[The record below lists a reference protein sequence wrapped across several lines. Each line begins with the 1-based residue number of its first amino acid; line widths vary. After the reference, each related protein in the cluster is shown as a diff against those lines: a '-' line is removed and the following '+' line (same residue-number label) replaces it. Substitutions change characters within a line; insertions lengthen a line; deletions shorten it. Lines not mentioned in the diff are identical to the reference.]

1 MAADDEPLFPSIT
14 VHIGEPGEPWRVEN
28 IEVEQPADDDDG
40 FAGYDRAA
48 TARGNS
54 PWTDDP
60 AESARQ
66 NGWSAAAL
74 GAALTECP
82 HAPASPEAKE
92 WHAGWIDA
100 RHDQEIYSGRA
111 ARRTERMQA
120 EARADAATMPERQV
134 DPTEAILGSAMR
146 RPRLTPKPDPTLIL
160 EAQGPYPAVAE
171 AFENLRTAFG
181 GIATQMQASVQG
193 IASHLQSLY
202 KKWNGTNPWPQRS
215 SHLPPVYRV
224 SHHVAL
230 WNDPL
235 HQHIVT
241 PPTYFRIA
249 PLPKPYTAAI
259 PPAHRWPADPPP
271 MLVWS
276 NPVPL
281 RDRLPAHL
289 LTDQG
294 QGRGPQR
301 PTRPTRRAPAGLR
314 GVPWG
319 HGTPTRRE
327 RRHRAPV
334 ASR

>member
-40 FAGYDRAA
+40 FAGYGRAA

-82 HAPASPEAKE
+82 HAPGSPEAKD

-100 RHDQEIYSGRA
+100 RYDQELYSGRA
-111 ARRTERMQA
+111 EKRTERMKA
-120 EARADAATMPERQV
+120 EARADAASMPERRP
-134 DPTEAILGSAMR
+134 DPTEAILGTSMR
-146 RPRLTPKPDPTLIL
+146 RQHLRDKPDPTAIL
-160 EAQGPYPAVAE
+160 DLTLSEKLANSFQAVAVS
-171 AFENLRTAFG
+171 ARA
-181 GIATQMQASVQG
+181 AASYMQK
-193 IASHLQSLY
+193 LY
-202 KKWNGTNPWPQRS
+202 GLWTGNTPWPKLRS
-215 SHLPPVYRV
+215 SHLPAWHGIT
-224 SHHVAL
+224 HHVQL
-230 WNDPL
+230 WNEPR
-235 HQHIVT
+235 HFT
-241 PPTYFRIA
+241 FRYH
-249 PLPKPYTAAI
+249 PVKLPEPYTDPI

-289 LTDQG
+289 LADHQRT
-294 QGRGPQR
+294 GPTR
-301 PTRPTRRAPAGLR
+301 PVRPTRRAPAGLR